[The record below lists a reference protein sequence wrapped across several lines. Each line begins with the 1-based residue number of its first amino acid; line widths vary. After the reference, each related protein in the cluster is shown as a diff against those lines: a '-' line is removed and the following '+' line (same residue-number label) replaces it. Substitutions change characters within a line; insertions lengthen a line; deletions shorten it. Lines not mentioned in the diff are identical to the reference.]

1 MANTARNPDSV
12 RPPGGRY
19 SHSVEIEPG
28 ARWLY
33 VAGQT
38 GVAPDGSV
46 PDGIAAQSE
55 CAWSNL
61 VAILEASGY
70 AMEDVVQMKTFLVRR
85 EDREGYNGVR
95 DRFLGGHRPASTF
108 LLVSGLADPRFLI
121 EVEAVAARHDG

>member
-1 MANTARNPDSV
+1 MAHTIRNPDAV

-19 SHSVEIEPG
+19 SHSMEVESG

-38 GVAPDGSV
+38 GVAPDGDV
-46 PDGIAAQSE
+46 PDGIVAQAE
-55 CAWSNL
+55 LAWSNL
-61 VAILEASGY
+61 VAVLADAGY

-95 DRFLGGHRPASTF
+95 DRYLGGHRPTSTF
-108 LLVSGLADPRFLI
+108 LIVAGLADPRFLV

>member
-1 MANTARNPDSV
+1 MAHIARNPNGV

-19 SHSVEIEPG
+19 SHSIEVAPG

-46 PDGIAAQSE
+46 PDGIAAQAE
-55 CAWSNL
+55 LAWSNL
-61 VAILEASGY
+61 AAILRESGFT
-70 AMEDVVQMKTFLVRR
+70 MEDVVQMKTFLVRR

-95 DRFLGGHRPASTF
+95 DRFLGPHRPASTF
-108 LLVSGLADPRFLI
+108 LIVSGLADPRFLV

>member
-1 MANTARNPDSV
+1 MTHTARNPDAV

-19 SHSVEIEPG
+19 SHSIEVEPG

-38 GVAPDGSV
+38 GVAPDGCV
-46 PDGIAAQSE
+46 PDGIAAQADL
-55 CAWSNL
+55 AWSNL
-61 VAILEASGY
+61 LAILKDAGY

-85 EDREGYNGVR
+85 EDREAYNGVR

-108 LLVSGLADPRFLI
+108 LIVSGLADPRFLV
-121 EVEAVAARHDG
+121 EVEAVAAKHDG